1 MPEEVVKLREHYY
14 IVSTSSRIDDR
25 TRVLKHGN
33 TFAVFDRFGDIE
45 RFGSGELGIYHHDT
59 RFLSRLV
66 LKIEKERPLPLSST
80 IKQDNSILTVDAMNP
95 DLPTGGEVIIP
106 HGTIHVF
113 RSKVL
118 WNGTCHERIR
128 IHNFGRSAVSFAL
141 YLSFDSDFA
150 DIFEV
155 RGIQRT
161 ERGRRLPAQVDR
173 NVVVHA
179 YEGLDANQRRTR
191 IHFHPPPSQLD
202 DESACYQVQ
211 LEPHGQVDYLC
222 AIRCEL
228 DAANAADQPAR
239 NLEGDGVERRE
250 WYPAAAKA
258 AVAALRQAKARSPEL
273 VTTNEPFNRWVDRS
287 LADLCM
293 LQTETRHGPYPY
305 AGVPWFCTVFG
316 RDGIITALECLS
328 FMPEMARGVLN
339 YLAEHQAAEQ
349 SAKDDAQPGKILH
362 ETRAGEMALL
372 GTVPFKHYYGTIDA
386 TPLFIMLA
394 GAYYE
399 RTGDDAFARKLWP
412 HVERGLAWINQF
424 GDLDG
429 DGFVEYAAQSPQGLV
444 HQGWKDSHDSVF
456 HDDGSDARGPI
467 ALCEV
472 QGYVYGARHA
482 ASSLARALG
491 NESRAQELA
500 DEATTLR
507 ERFDQAFWCEDL
519 ATYALALDGDKR
531 PCRVRS
537 SNAGHCLFTG
547 IATSLR
553 ARRVMETLVSEAS
566 FSGWGIRTLAVGEA
580 RYNPMSYHNG
590 SIWPHD
596 NALIAAGFSRY
607 GFKEQAAAVFSS
619 MLEASICFDLH
630 RLPELFCAF
639 PKRTGE
645 SPTLYPVACAPQ
657 AWAAGAVLL
666 LLESCLGL
674 KVVGSRH
681 QVVLSD
687 PVLPASLQRLSIRN
701 LPVGEGKVDLL
712 LTRHD
717 RMDVGVEVLRREGS
731 IDVSV
736 LK

>member
-25 TRVLKHGN
+25 TWVLKHGN

-45 RFGSGELGIYHHDT
+45 RFGSGELGIYHRDT

-80 IKQDNSILTVDAMNP
+80 VKQDNSVLTVDAMNP
-95 DLPTGGEVIIP
+95 DLPVDGELIIP

-128 IHNFGRSAVSFAL
+128 IHNFGRSRVAFAL
-141 YLSFDSDFA
+141 YISFDSDFA

-155 RGIQRT
+155 RGIQRA
-161 ERGRRLPAQVDR
+161 ERGRRLPAQVDK
-173 NVVVHA
+173 NTVLHA
-179 YEGLDANQRRTR
+179 YEGLDSNHRRTR
-191 IHFHPPPSQLD
+191 IRFHPPPSQLT
-202 DESACYQVQ
+202 EALACYQVW
-211 LEPHGQVDYLC
+211 LDPHAQVEYFC
-222 AIRCEL
+222 AIRCEVHP
-228 DAANAADQPAR
+228 ADIAGQPA
-239 NLEGDGVERRE
+239 EATDTDGADRRE
-250 WYPAAAKA
+250 WYPGAAKEA
-258 AVAALRQAKARSPEL
+258 IAALRRAKARNPDLLTS
-273 VTTNEPFNRWVDRS
+273 NEQVNRWIDRS
-287 LADLCM
+287 VADLCM
-293 LQTETRHGPYPY
+293 LQTDTPHGPYPY
-305 AGVPWFCTVFG
+305 AGVPWFCTAFG
-316 RDGIITALECLS
+316 RDGIITAMECLS
-328 FMPEMARGVLN
+328 FNPEMARGVLA
-339 YLAEHQAAEQ
+339 YLAAHQATSE

-386 TPLFIMLA
+386 TPLFVMLA

-399 RTGDDAFARKLWP
+399 RTGDSAFAQQIWP
-412 HVERGLAWINQF
+412 HMERGIAWIDQF

-429 DGFVEYAAQSPQGLV
+429 DGFVEYAAQSPQGLI

-456 HDDGSDARGPI
+456 HADGSDARGPI

-472 QGYVYGARHA
+472 QGYVFAARLA
-482 ASSLARALG
+482 ASAMARALG

-500 DEATTLR
+500 GEAETLR
-507 ERFDQAFWCEDL
+507 DRFEQAFWCEDL

-547 IATSLR
+547 IASPLH
-553 ARRVMETLVSEAS
+553 ARQVTETLTSEAS
-566 FSGWGIRTLAVGEA
+566 FSGWGIRTLAAGEV

-596 NALIAAGFSRY
+596 NALIAAGFARY

-619 MLEASICFDLH
+619 MLEASIGFDMH

-645 SPTLYPVACAPQ
+645 APTQYPVACAPQ
-657 AWAAGAVLL
+657 AWAAGAVFL

-674 KVVGSRH
+674 RVLASRS
-681 QVVLSD
+681 QVVFSNPL
-687 PVLPASLQRLSIRN
+687 LPASLQRLFIRN
-701 LPVGEGKVDLL
+701 LAVGEGQVDLL
-712 LTRHD
+712 VTSHD
-717 RMDVGVEVLRREGS
+717 RMDVSVEVLQREGTVE
-731 IDVSV
+731 VSV